1 MSKESESPPETPTK
15 PIQRFGTGALSLL
28 QVICFSL
35 LFLAVNYLGSQHYAT
50 KDLSEEAA
58 YTLSPATR
66 RYLESPAIQDR
77 ADPIRLLVAFRRVN
91 PMYEKVRVLAEEYM
105 RISKGKVRLELLDP
119 VRSPDRT
126 QQVVDEYGKIFDGA
140 FDKSMFTTDLAIFDA
155 RTKED
160 KAAEPKAAGEQSTSP
175 HIRFV
180 EAETMARFETDPNGK
195 RKVTG
200 FLGEDALTTGLVA
213 AIEGK
218 PRKVYFLADKSAVS
232 AEGAESPL
240 TNFEATL
247 LTQNALTIRARISA
261 LDRVPDDADAVVI
274 LNPAYDFTPAELDVL
289 TDYWSRPRSAV
300 LITLGSSETPPRL
313 RAFLRNLGITPGKDR
328 VITKRNAQVTTTVR
342 ARFEPGMEFTRDLW
356 EKVATFEGATT
367 SLEIRDTDNEDLI
380 DRRVFPY
387 AILKTAPEFW
397 GETRFSTSDQ
407 DFDPRED
414 NRGRL
419 LDPRDG
425 NSFDGLPIAGAV
437 IRGAA
442 TRDDI
447 GGEISRMVV
456 IANSDFLAPKYFSD
470 INKDFLASSLNWL
483 IGREELTGSGPR
495 TLGTYKLP
503 LLDSQLS
510 FINRINL
517 FFLPAFA
524 LAIGALVWSSRRA

>member
-1 MSKESESPPETPTK
+1 MSKEPESPPEKLMK
-15 PIQRFGTGALSLL
+15 PIQRFGTGALSGL
-28 QVICFSL
+28 QVICFAL
-35 LFLAVNYLGSQHYAT
+35 LFLAANYLGSQHYVT
-50 KDLSEEAA
+50 KDLSAEAA
-58 YTLSPATR
+58 YTLSSATR

-77 ADPIRLLVAFRRVN
+77 EDPVRLLVAFRRVN

-105 RISKGKVRLELLDP
+105 RLSKGKVRLELLDP

-126 QQVVDEYGKIFDGA
+126 QQVVDEYGKIFGRA
-140 FDKSMFTTDLAIFDA
+140 FGKSMFTTDLAIIDS
-155 RTKED
+155 RTPKEKD
-160 KAAEPKAAGEQSTSP
+160 AEPKATGSAKATSP
-175 HIRFV
+175 NIRFI
-180 EAETMARFETDPNGK
+180 EAETMARFETDLKGQ
-195 RKVTG
+195 RKVSG

-218 PRKVYFLADKSAVS
+218 PRQVYFLADKSGFS
-232 AEGAESPL
+232 GDGADSPL
-240 TNFEATL
+240 TNFEGTL
-247 LTQNALTIRARISA
+247 LTQNALTVRARISE
-261 LDRVPDDADAVVI
+261 LDRIPDDASAVAIV
-274 LNPAYDFTPAELDVL
+274 NPAYDLTPAELEVL
-289 TDYWSRPRSAV
+289 TEYWNRPRSAL
-300 LITLGSSETPPRL
+300 LITIGASDTPPRL

-328 VITKRNAQVTTTVR
+328 VITKKNNQVITNVR
-342 ARFEPGMEFTRDLW
+342 GKFEQGMDFTKDFW
-356 EKVATFEGATT
+356 DKVATFEGATC
-367 SLEIRDTDNEDLI
+367 SLDIRDKDNEDLI
-380 DRRVFPY
+380 DRRVIPY
-387 AILKTAPEFW
+387 TLLATGPDFW
-397 GETRFSTSDQ
+397 GETAFSTADPS
-407 DFDPRED
+407 FDLRED
-414 NRGRL
+414 NPGPVRL
-419 LDPRDG
+419 
-425 NSFDGLPIAGAV
+425 AGAV

-483 IGREELTGSGPR
+483 IGREDLTGSGPR